1 MSRNASVPAKEDFA
15 GVVARLAAA
24 QKRRAPGSPAY
35 SIYVNRPVGRR
46 LAAAAY
52 LAGLTPNAVTAI
64 SAVFTFSAIVI
75 IASVPPS
82 PLIGAAGDSFSEAAM
97 LCSGTTTPVVV
108 PLAVTA

>member
-1 MSRNASVPAKEDFA
+1 MTRDAAVPPAKEHF
-15 GVVARLAAA
+15 GEVLARLAAA

-64 SAVFTFSAIVI
+64 SAAFTFSAIAVI
-75 IASVPPS
+75 ALAPPT
-82 PLIGAAGDSFSEAAM
+82 PLTGAGIGLLLIIGYALDAADGLS
-97 LCSGTTTPVVV
+97 LIHI
-108 PLAVTA
+108 